1 MTLREFC
8 GMVKFH
14 TGSKSPVLA
23 LFCNQNGKTK
33 RVGYFCPT
41 TMAAPG
47 LDGFENYLDRPVIS
61 FPCSFSTF
69 GVEVADN

>member
-41 TMAAPG
+41 TMTAPG
-47 LDGFENYLDRPVIS
+47 LDGFKNYLDRPVIS